1 MIYCPNSKLS
11 KLFDRY
17 LCFSNQIEF
26 DLKNLNDTRSFVL
39 KQSFGIFNLL
49 WRKAK
54 KLYQRGCD
62 LKFVFNQKS
71 KQKWPNKNHFK
82 EIR

>member
-1 MIYCPNSKLS
+1 MCENSKLF

-39 KQSFGIFNLL
+39 KLSFGIFNLL
-49 WRKAK
+49 
-54 KLYQRGCD
+54 
-62 LKFVFNQKS
+62 
-71 KQKWPNKNHFK
+71 
-82 EIR
+82 